1 MAMNVDARESGARF
15 AFPNPLPKPPP
26 RGMVREPIAA
36 RFRVTLRTFFAR
48 RPDVLV
54 AGMGYVCADLDDP
67 ERWVVPDAVIAF
79 GVDPEAVRARNGYAI
94 SEVGKPPDFVLDIAL
109 GKDSIAAEPPDFVS
123 GMSLNE
129 DHALKRD
136 GYADF
141 GILESWLFAIAD
153 SERRADRQPLSG
165 WTLADGEYSPI
176 AIVREPSG
184 MFWGHSA
191 VLGLDLCWDEGSLR
205 LRAPAGGE
213 YLRSHAEEK
222 AGRLEAEARW
232 REAETRRRDERRRR
246 LAAESELLRLRQ
258 RLTLGDAPD
267 R

>member
-1 MAMNVDARESGARF
+1 MNIDTREAGERF

-26 RGMVREPIAA
+26 RGMRREPIAA

-54 AGMGYVCADLDDP
+54 AGMGYVCAELDDP
-67 ERWVVPDAVIAF
+67 ERWVVPDAVIAS
-79 GVDPEAVRARNGYAI
+79 GVDPEAVQARNGYVI

-109 GKDSIAAEPPDFVS
+109 GESDISDEPPDFVS
-123 GMSLNE
+123 DMSLNE

-136 GYADF
+136 IYAGF
-141 GILESWLFAIAD
+141 GVLESWLFAAVD
-153 SERRADRQPLSG
+153 SERRADQRPLSG
-165 WTLADGEYSPI
+165 WTLADGEYRPI
-176 AIVREPSG
+176 AITREPSG
-184 MFWGHSA
+184 MFWGRSA

-232 REAETRRRDERRRR
+232 LETETRRRDERRRR
-246 LAAESELLRLRQ
+246 LAAEAELQRLRE
-258 RLTLGDAPD
+258 RLMRGGGL
-267 R
+267 

>member
-1 MAMNVDARESGARF
+1 MNVDIRGAGARF

-26 RGMVREPIAA
+26 RGMRREPIAT
-36 RFRVTLRTFFAR
+36 RFRVSLRAFFAL

-54 AGMGYVCADLDDP
+54 AGMGYVCADLDDV

-79 GVDPEAVRARNGYAI
+79 GVDPESIQVRNGYVI

-109 GKDSIAAEPPDFVS
+109 GEVDIADLPPDLVS
-123 GMSLNE
+123 DMALNE

-136 GYADF
+136 IYAGF
-141 GILESWLFAIAD
+141 GVLESWLAAAD
-153 SERRADRQPLSG
+153 AERRADQRPLSG
-165 WTLADGEYSPI
+165 WTLADGEYRPI
-176 AIVREPSG
+176 EIVREPSG
-184 MFWGHSA
+184 THWGRSA
-191 VLGLDLCWDEGSLR
+191 VLGLDLCWDAGNLR

-232 REAETRRRDERRRR
+232 LESETRRRDERRRR
-246 LAAESELLRLRQ
+246 LDAEAEIQRLRQ
-258 RLTLGDAPD
+258 RLMRGGGPD

>member
-1 MAMNVDARESGARF
+1 MNVDARESGERF

-26 RGMVREPIAA
+26 RGMTREPIAA

-67 ERWVVPDAVIAF
+67 ESWVVPDAVVAF
-79 GVDPEAVRARNGYAI
+79 GVDPEAIQARNGYVI

-109 GKDSIAAEPPDFVS
+109 GKDDIAGEPADFVS

-136 GYADF
+136 IYAGF
-141 GILESWLFAIAD
+141 GVLESWLAAAD
-153 SERRADRQPLSG
+153 AERRADQRADQRPLSG
-165 WTLADGEYSPI
+165 WTLADGEYRPI
-176 AIVREPSG
+176 AITREPSG

-205 LRAPAGGE
+205 LYDPIAGE
-213 YLRSHAEEK
+213 YLRSQLEERYGWLAEREQ
-222 AGRLEAEARW
+222 REEAEARLQ
-232 REAETRRRDERRRR
+232 DERERR
-246 LAAESELLRLRQ
+246 LAAEAELLRLRE
-258 RLTLGDAPD
+258 RLMRGGGL
-267 R
+267 